1 MSCFFEA
8 WHQCDDQHVDSFL
21 EGAFHIKVEESAATR
36 GVQPFAWVPRA
47 HASKGI
53 FWWRTVLNR
62 FIFRVHPKMAAELD
76 IKGVLRRLGLAGERF
91 IGVHVRL
98 GDSCVKWQQLFQGD
112 CISVAQHIAHTRFVA
127 QRYSISR
134 VFVASDDPAVP
145 QQFAHALPDLTVV
158 SAATLNM
165 YRDVLHHMDK
175 SKGEWTENRLRT
187 GMIERGQLLRS
198 TLLDIEVLSRAAVLV
213 GHFASNLSRLAF
225 SLAVGFSGSGL
236 VPFVSV
242 DGPWCYHW
250 QMCCDVDEN
259 GVSHMCS

>member
-1 MSCFFEA
+1 
-8 WHQCDDQHVDSFL
+8 
-21 EGAFHIKVEESAATR
+21 
-36 GVQPFAWVPRA
+36 
-47 HASKGI
+47 
-53 FWWRTVLNR
+53 
-62 FIFRVHPKMAAELD
+62 
-76 IKGVLRRLGLAGERF
+76 
-91 IGVHVRL
+91 
-98 GDSCVKWQQLFQGD
+98 
-112 CISVAQHIAHTRFVA
+112 
-127 QRYSISR
+127 
-134 VFVASDDPAVP
+134 
-145 QQFAHALPDLTVV
+145 
-158 SAATLNM
+158 M

-187 GMIERGQLLRS
+187 GKIERGQLLRS
-198 TLLDIEVLSRAAVLV
+198 TLLDIEVLSRAAVIV